1 MNINKNNS
9 AKIKTNAPLHIIQ
22 NAFSDVVGYFF
33 NGWQRS
39 YHKQSCWRDN
49 QMISNNNNMTK
60 KSQTVLKAYRLS
72 NKKKHNMNKVMLSH
86 NKKFKC
92 SKRVSVKNRA
102 KRVTFDINA
111 IDIKSESTTIC
122 NRDVF
127 QFFFWFSFIFLSIY
141 IFPI

>member
-1 MNINKNNS
+1 
-9 AKIKTNAPLHIIQ
+9 
-22 NAFSDVVGYFF
+22 
-33 NGWQRS
+33 
-39 YHKQSCWRDN
+39 
-49 QMISNNNNMTK
+49 MTK

-127 QFFFWFSFIFLSIY
+127 QFFFGFLSFSY
-141 IFPI
+141 RFTYFQYNLHVFVCVSVCFGAVAFYQVCKVMCFHM